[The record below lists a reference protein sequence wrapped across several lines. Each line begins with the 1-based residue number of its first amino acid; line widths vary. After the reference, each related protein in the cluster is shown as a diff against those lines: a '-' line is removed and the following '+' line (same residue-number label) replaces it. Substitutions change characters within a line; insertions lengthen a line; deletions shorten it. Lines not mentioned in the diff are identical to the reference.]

1 MLDIWGYLFLI
12 IIKLNKW
19 FNGHVEQ
26 VEHAARVIR
35 NLFDVERGRQCD
47 SFYQRQQGA
56 VVDSHPGH
64 RLTVD
69 LVQDVKW
76 DQEALFP
83 RQPGQQGRRVLL
95 PHQPVRQAGGTVSTQ
110 IWQIWRRLYVLQLS
124 FISSSY
130 LWISWSPSK
139 TLKRVTSDTLT
150 FPLKRQLWLREKMAV
165 DVKQTHFLG

>member
-1 MLDIWGYLFLI
+1 MIWWFDDLRLFVFI

-19 FNGHVEQ
+19 SNGCFFGSYLLKVD
-26 VEHAARVIR
+26 HAACVIR

-47 SFYQRQQGA
+47 SFYQRQQRA

-69 LVQDVKW
+69 LVQDVER

-83 RQPGQQGRRVLL
+83 GQPGQQGWGVLL

-110 IWQIWRRLYVLQLS
+110 SWQIWSRLCTSTELHLFILS
-124 FISSSY
+124 LKLAEA
-130 LWISWSPSK
+130 LWTSK
-139 TLKRVTSDTLT
+139 GRH
-150 FPLKRQLWLREKMAV
+150 
-165 DVKQTHFLG
+165 QTHWPFHWKDNSD